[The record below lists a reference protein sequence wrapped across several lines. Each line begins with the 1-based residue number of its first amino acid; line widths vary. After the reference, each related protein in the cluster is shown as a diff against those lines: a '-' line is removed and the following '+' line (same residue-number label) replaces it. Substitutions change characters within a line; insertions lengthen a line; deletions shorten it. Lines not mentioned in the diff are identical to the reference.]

1 MEQIKR
7 KRVEVELKGG
17 VAMVTRCPKEVIVK
31 IKDHDNQDGSTTV
44 KNYTFADD
52 FGSKELIFFSV
63 EEGLE
68 KIKHD
73 YAENENT
80 GGQYA
85 DELLEDSA
93 VRFAEGMPLP
103 LIMEAIQAFRTWDHD
118 EDMGDEMFAQ
128 VVMVPD
134 EKDLNESGN
143 SRFKKWVNKYQDYCY
158 LDGSFVPAGVRVGFI
173 DPDTS
178 ELRLDDSI
186 LIAEE
191 KRMDFAATPITV
203 RGYFLED
210 QQHFTRNAMIGKWD
224 GVSNDDDVF
233 FWFEKESEII
243 GEHAD
248 FFIFNYC

>member
-7 KRVEVELKGG
+7 QHRVEVELMGG

-44 KNYTFADD
+44 KNYTFEDD
-52 FGSKELIFFSV
+52 FGSNELIFFSV
-63 EEGLE
+63 EEGLK
-68 KIKHD
+68 KIKQD
-73 YAENENT
+73 YDDNENT

-85 DELLEDSA
+85 DDLLKNHA
-93 VRFAEGMPLP
+93 VRFAEGMPTS

-134 EKDLNESGN
+134 EQDLNERG
-143 SRFKKWVNKYQDYCY
+143 SRLKKWVNKYQDYCY
-158 LDGSFVPAGVRVGFI
+158 FDGSYVPAGVRIGFI
-173 DPDTS
+173 DPDTR
-178 ELRLDDSI
+178 ELRLDDGI
-186 LIAEE
+186 VIAEK

-203 RGYFLED
+203 RGYFLNDKE
-210 QQHFTRNAMIGKWD
+210 HFTRNAMIGKWD